1 MVEITTYIKNTK
13 YQFIL
18 VQIIHNSP
26 EDIKKTGF
34 IIYKM
39 TFEINIINDDNIDLL
54 LHSNSN
60 LIESKANIG
69 FLNILGFL
77 CFLYVTNN
85 DIKEKG
91 KIEGKQKSKI
101 YKIKNIEFISLSPFS
116 SIKEMNNVT
125 NEFNKIKKI
134 LIEESFY
141 FSTHPIRLDL
151 EMKGQMESFKNSNI
165 KYKLLEIFQYNHN
178 FAPIHIQDI
187 ITPVIKG
194 YHKTFS
200 YTNGQNEKV
209 SMCITIRN
217 KIYEKNIYLFEIELF
232 VPPSQNNQEV
242 FQIIF
247 YAYFNNSIDKFG
259 VLQNLAEKWIK
270 LLKSKNLFK
279 MNKKL
284 GLIINFNNHSKDSNY
299 EDIKNLS
306 DFEIFNLNKIKNF
319 KYTLN
324 KFEESFKSIRYN
336 YQSNIEEIEFQK
348 RLLILMSDDF
358 ENLFCTIEIVASIF
372 FSIFLK
378 DRNYKTNIINNN
390 MDEIIKR
397 FKVAHKKIKIKD
409 NRDKTEIIGVND
421 TNYNLFY
428 KNDIN
433 EINEKK
439 NIEENNPNSIE
450 TNQIVEAETNN
461 KSIKIFIGAY
471 NVNALDSMNIK
482 TANLSSFVFPEVINE
497 YFTENNIPTFYCI
510 GLEEIVKLNAKNIL
524 VKADNNTADS
534 WEERISSELQ
544 KKYNYY
550 LVCKEQLV
558 GILLLFYVK
567 ATEIKYM
574 NKVILEKI
582 KSGFMGYGNKGCCII
597 NFEYKG
603 KNYGF
608 CSCHLPSGEK
618 EKNLINRKDTFNHIL
633 NCKLGDIEFKKNDFF
648 FIFGDLNFRTDKTGL
663 QKLKNFLRITPVN
676 TKLSDYNV
684 RANLKFNKKKPKVKI
699 MKKTKTEMILPK
711 CAKVCN
717 FDYIKNK
724 DEDPYIDEQNENL
737 IEEKIFKDNFMVEF
751 LESEELRIFENSDLY
766 QFDIKESGFKFPP
779 TYKYQKNTNLYDISK
794 RVPSWTD
801 RILFKNNESIKQLEY
816 DKIDICLS
824 DHKPIFGLFEVDI

>member
-18 VQIIHNSP
+18 IHIIHNSP

-247 YAYFNNSIDKFG
+247 YAYFN
-259 VLQNLAEKWIK
+259 
-270 LLKSKNLFK
+270 
-279 MNKKL
+279 
-284 GLIINFNNHSKDSNY
+284 
-299 EDIKNLS
+299 
-306 DFEIFNLNKIKNF
+306 
-319 KYTLN
+319 
-324 KFEESFKSIRYN
+324 
-336 YQSNIEEIEFQK
+336 
-348 RLLILMSDDF
+348 
-358 ENLFCTIEIVASIF
+358 
-372 FSIFLK
+372 
-378 DRNYKTNIINNN
+378 
-390 MDEIIKR
+390 
-397 FKVAHKKIKIKD
+397 
-409 NRDKTEIIGVND
+409 
-421 TNYNLFY
+421 
-428 KNDIN
+428 
-433 EINEKK
+433 
-439 NIEENNPNSIE
+439 
-450 TNQIVEAETNN
+450 
-461 KSIKIFIGAY
+461 
-471 NVNALDSMNIK
+471 
-482 TANLSSFVFPEVINE
+482 
-497 YFTENNIPTFYCI
+497 
-510 GLEEIVKLNAKNIL
+510 
-524 VKADNNTADS
+524 
-534 WEERISSELQ
+534 
-544 KKYNYY
+544 
-550 LVCKEQLV
+550 
-558 GILLLFYVK
+558 
-567 ATEIKYM
+567 
-574 NKVILEKI
+574 
-582 KSGFMGYGNKGCCII
+582 
-597 NFEYKG
+597 
-603 KNYGF
+603 
-608 CSCHLPSGEK
+608 
-618 EKNLINRKDTFNHIL
+618 
-633 NCKLGDIEFKKNDFF
+633 
-648 FIFGDLNFRTDKTGL
+648 
-663 QKLKNFLRITPVN
+663 
-676 TKLSDYNV
+676 
-684 RANLKFNKKKPKVKI
+684 
-699 MKKTKTEMILPK
+699 
-711 CAKVCN
+711 
-717 FDYIKNK
+717 
-724 DEDPYIDEQNENL
+724 
-737 IEEKIFKDNFMVEF
+737 
-751 LESEELRIFENSDLY
+751 
-766 QFDIKESGFKFPP
+766 
-779 TYKYQKNTNLYDISK
+779 
-794 RVPSWTD
+794 
-801 RILFKNNESIKQLEY
+801 
-816 DKIDICLS
+816 
-824 DHKPIFGLFEVDI
+824 